1 LRPPSSTEPPELENP
16 SSGKCLAIDADDIG
30 NEGLIWQWGCG
41 ANGWLEWQVNGSGDL
56 NTNGDADLELENLN
70 AAECLAVDADD
81 IGNGGTIWQF
91 GCGAN
96 GWLEWS

>member
-1 LRPPSSTEPPELENP
+1 VQFRNP
-16 SSGKCLAIDADDIG
+16 NSNECLAVDANDIG

-70 AAECLAVDADD
+70 AAECMAVDADD
-81 IGNGGTIWQF
+81 IGNGAPSGSLDAAPTDGWN
-91 GCGAN
+91 GAE
-96 GWLEWS
+96 LSR